1 MTRPTANAKAS
12 IPSPTPTA
20 PPSGG
25 LPPIPPEVQNFA
37 EAVGAAPYL
46 PGVLAMTLRA
56 FPPERVSVI
65 LLEDPE
71 IEDYRHVAFDIDVT
85 GWSAEQMLQAGTRW
99 TAEIIDHCP
108 PTHTICFTLSNWA
121 RR

>member
-1 MTRPTANAKAS
+1 MAQPSAKPDVS
-12 IPSPTPTA
+12 A
-20 PPSGG
+20 PVPAPAAPAGG
-25 LPPIPPEVQNFA
+25 GQPLIPPEVRQFA
-37 EAVGAAPYL
+37 EEVGAAPYL
-46 PGVLAMTLRA
+46 PGVLAMTLRI

-85 GWSAEQMLQAGTRW
+85 DWTAEQMLQTGTRW

-108 PTHTICFTLSNWA
+108 PTHTIYFTLASWA